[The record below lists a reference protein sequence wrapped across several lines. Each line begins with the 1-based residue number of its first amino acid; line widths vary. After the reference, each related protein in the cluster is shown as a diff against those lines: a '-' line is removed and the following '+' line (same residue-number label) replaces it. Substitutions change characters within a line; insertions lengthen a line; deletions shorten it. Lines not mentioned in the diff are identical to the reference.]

1 MYNYGWFI
9 SLYGRNQNNI
19 EKIKKQKKFLK
30 KGYEKKKKQE
40 RSERK

>member
-19 EKIKKQKKFLK
+19 AKIKKQKKFLK
-30 KGYEKKKKQE
+30 KGYEKKKQE
-40 RSERK
+40 RIERK